1 MRKIIFILAF
11 AFVIAILYVIFDFYV
26 IKDSQK
32 ITKTDFSTPLT
43 CDLNVK
49 DCTYSFNNKKVLISL
64 NPKPLQSLD
73 VTNLKIV
80 NLGNYNNLGIKIYGL
95 NMYMGEI
102 KPKIHRLNST
112 DYESKIVLAACVL
125 DTMRFRVEFM
135 DNNKPI
141 GFYFDFELK
150 K

>member
-11 AFVIAILYVIFDFYV
+11 AFVIVILYIIFDFYI
-26 IKDSQK
+26 IKDSKK
-32 ITKTDFSTPLT
+32 ITKADFSTPLT

-49 DCTYSFNNKKVLISL
+49 DCTYSFNNKEVLISL

-95 NMYMGEI
+95 NMY
-102 KPKIHRLNST
+102 
-112 DYESKIVLAACVL
+112 
-125 DTMRFRVEFM
+125 
-135 DNNKPI
+135 
-141 GFYFDFELK
+141 
-150 K
+150 

>member
-1 MRKIIFILAF
+1 MRKIVFILVF
-11 AFVIAILYVIFDFYV
+11 ACVIVILYIIFYTTKHSQKV
-26 IKDSQK
+26 IKA
-32 ITKTDFSTPLT
+32 DFSTPLT
-43 CDLNVK
+43 CDLNIK
-49 DCTYSFNNKKVLISL
+49 DCKYSFNNREVLISL

-80 NLGNYNNLGIKIYGL
+80 NLGDYNNLGIKIYGL

-112 DYESKIVLAACVL
+112 DYESKIVLATCVL

>member
-1 MRKIIFILAF
+1 E
-11 AFVIAILYVIFDFYV
+11 
-26 IKDSQK
+26 
-32 ITKTDFSTPLT
+32 
-43 CDLNVK
+43 
-49 DCTYSFNNKKVLISL
+49 VLISL

-112 DYESKIVLAACVL
+112 DYESKIVLATCVL

>member
-1 MRKIIFILAF
+1 MKKFAFILAF
-11 AFVIAILYVIFDFYV
+11 AVVIILSYLIFDFYTL
-26 IKDSQK
+26 KDSQK
-32 ITKTDFSTPLT
+32 AIKTDLSIPLL
-43 CDLNVK
+43 CDLNIQ
-49 DCTYSFNNKKVLISL
+49 DCKYNFKGREVLISL

-73 VTNLKIV
+73 VTNLKVV
-80 NLGNYNNLGIKIYGL
+80 NLGDYKNLGIKIYGL

-102 KPKIHRLNST
+102 KPKVHPLNST

-135 DNNKPI
+135 DNDKPI

>member
-1 MRKIIFILAF
+1 
-11 AFVIAILYVIFDFYV
+11 
-26 IKDSQK
+26 
-32 ITKTDFSTPLT
+32 
-43 CDLNVK
+43 
-49 DCTYSFNNKKVLISL
+49 
-64 NPKPLQSLD
+64 
-73 VTNLKIV
+73 
-80 NLGNYNNLGIKIYGL
+80 
-95 NMYMGEI
+95 EI

>member
-1 MRKIIFILAF
+1 
-11 AFVIAILYVIFDFYV
+11 
-26 IKDSQK
+26 
-32 ITKTDFSTPLT
+32 
-43 CDLNVK
+43 
-49 DCTYSFNNKKVLISL
+49 
-64 NPKPLQSLD
+64 
-73 VTNLKIV
+73 
-80 NLGNYNNLGIKIYGL
+80 
-95 NMYMGEI
+95 MYMGEI

-150 K
+150 MKNIILFIVIVAIILGVIFLLKIIKILMILS

>member
-1 MRKIIFILAF
+1 
-11 AFVIAILYVIFDFYV
+11 
-26 IKDSQK
+26 
-32 ITKTDFSTPLT
+32 
-43 CDLNVK
+43 
-49 DCTYSFNNKKVLISL
+49 
-64 NPKPLQSLD
+64 
-73 VTNLKIV
+73 
-80 NLGNYNNLGIKIYGL
+80 
-95 NMYMGEI
+95 YMGEI

-112 DYESKIVLAACVL
+112 GYESKIVLAACVL

>member
-1 MRKIIFILAF
+1 
-11 AFVIAILYVIFDFYV
+11 DFYI
-26 IKDSQK
+26 IKDSKK
-32 ITKTDFSTPLT
+32 ITKADFSTPLT

-49 DCTYSFNNKKVLISL
+49 DCTYSFNNKEVLISL

-112 DYESKIVLAACVL
+112 DYESKIVLATCVL
-125 DTMRFRVEFM
+125 DTMRFRVEF
-135 DNNKPI
+135 
-141 GFYFDFELK
+141 
-150 K
+150 